1 MDGFAE
7 GYEFF
12 SKMSGSYVGGQLADG
27 YVGRINEEITKLS
40 DALNG
45 MKGFKTPID
54 QLKGN
59 AAEYWQAG
67 TYNIKAA
74 VNDSSNRATVLGSN
88 EYGSV
93 DIGTSWGDK
102 IGMKYYKNGVASAKQ
117 QAKSIFE
124 TFKEYESKGG
134 KDSFEKYCKDRNIP
148 DDSLVHDPV
157 YSGQIRLIPSDQIK
171 DATAWLEKKIAENE
185 LTRPEQVKRYRE
197 TLSLLKSK
205 IEDGKGNSSIE
216 LTTEESR
223 ELARLAEDGD
233 FDPSKWGLS
242 TEELIGFRNV
252 MQQAFK
258 AGLTSA
264 IVSMVIKTA
273 PELMKAIKYLIETGE
288 IDVDEYKQIGI
299 SAAKGAAE
307 GFICGAISNSLVTCC
322 KAGLLGN
329 IAITADPTVIG
340 MVSVVA
346 FDAIKNSYKVAKGEM
361 TRYAMTNY
369 LVRDLFVGTCVLAM
383 GAATQYIIRIPM
395 LGYMIGSFIGSAL
408 GSVAYQA
415 GYSATMSFCIDTG
428 FTMFGLVEQNYK
440 LPKDVMQEIGIEVF
454 EYETYEYEDF
464 ERPEFECDRFE
475 PDRFEVDTVDI
486 TFIRRGVIGVSQI
499 GYVTE

>member
-12 SKMSGSYVGGQLADG
+12 AKMSGSFVAGQQADG

-45 MKGFKTPID
+45 MQGFKTPID

-59 AAEYWQAG
+59 AAEFWQSG
-67 TYNIKAA
+67 TFNINAA
-74 VNDSSNRATVLGSN
+74 VNDSANRTTVLGSN

-93 DIGTSWGDK
+93 DVGTSWGDR
-102 IGMKYYKNGVASAKQ
+102 IGMKYCKDGAESAKQ

-124 TFKEYESKGG
+124 KFKEYESKGG

-148 DDSLVHDPV
+148 DDSLIHDPV
-157 YSGQIRLIPSDQIK
+157 YSGQIRLIPVDQIK
-171 DATAWLEKKIAENE
+171 DATAWLEKKIAENI
-185 LTRPEQVKRYRE
+185 LTRPEQAKRYQE
-197 TLSLLKSK
+197 TLDLLRSK
-205 IEDGKGNSSIE
+205 IEDGHGNSSIE

-223 ELARLAEDGD
+223 RLARLAEEGD
-233 FDPSKWGLS
+233 FDPAEWHLT
-242 TEELIGFRNV
+242 TEELIKFRNV

-273 PELMKAIKYLIETGE
+273 PELMKAIRYLIETGE
-288 IDVDEYKQIGI
+288 IDVEEYKQIGI
-299 SAAKGAAE
+299 NAAKGAAE

-322 KAGLLGN
+322 RGGLLGSAVTN
-329 IAITADPTVIG
+329 VDPTIIG
-340 MVSVVA
+340 MVAVVA
-346 FDAIKNSYKVAKGEM
+346 FDTLKNSYKVARGEM
-361 TRYAMTNY
+361 TRYAMTNC
-369 LVRDLFVGTCVLAM
+369 LVRDLFVGTCGLAT
-383 GAATQYIIRIPM
+383 GAAVQYVIRIPM
-395 LGYMIGSFIGSAL
+395 LGYMIGSFIGSAI
-408 GSVAYQA
+408 GSVAYEA

-428 FTMFGLVEQNYK
+428 FTLFGLVDQNYK

-454 EYETYEYEDF
+454 DYETFDYEEF
-464 ERPEFECDRFE
+464 ERPEFEYDIFE
-475 PDRFEVDTVDI
+475 PDRFEADKADI

-499 GYVTE
+499 GYI